1 MDGFPRFIGM
11 VHLPP
16 LPGAPK
22 SRLSIDACEQHA
34 LADARRLAEG
44 GAEALIIE
52 NFGDAPFRPGAV
64 DAHTVAAI
72 TRIAASIRRAVDIPI
87 GINVLRNDAA
97 AALGIALAAGAQFI
111 RVNIHT
117 GVMAT
122 DQGLIAGRADQ
133 TLRLRR
139 ALDAEHIRIFADVLV
154 KHATPLG
161 VPTMTDAVEDAIERG
176 LADAI
181 IVSGSATGKATS
193 PPDVAEAVNAA
204 GSVPV
209 YVGSGATIE
218 TLPTLIP
225 PAYGAIIGTGLK
237 ERGDVHA
244 PVDPARVR
252 AFADLFATNRQ
263 PAT

>member
-1 MDGFPRFIGM
+1 MDDFPRFIGM

-16 LPGAPK
+16 LPGAPR

-34 LADARRLAEG
+34 LTDARSLAEG
-44 GAEALIIE
+44 GADALIIE
-52 NFGDAPFRPGAV
+52 NFGDAPFRPGTI
-64 DAHTVAAI
+64 DAHTVAAM
-72 TRIAASIRRAVDIPI
+72 TRIAATIRRAIDIPI

-97 AALGIALAAGAQFI
+97 AALGIAVAVGAQFI

-122 DQGLIAGRADQ
+122 DQGLIAGRADE

-139 ALDAEHIRIFADVLV
+139 ALDADSIRIFADVLV

-161 VPTMTDAVEDAIERG
+161 SPAMTDAVEDAIQRG

-181 IVSGSATGKATS
+181 IVSGSATGKATD
-193 PPDVAEAVNAA
+193 PADLAAAVEAA
-204 GSVPV
+204 SDVPV
-209 YVGSGATIE
+209 YIGSGATLE
-218 TLPTLIP
+218 TLPALIP
-225 PAYGAIIGTGLK
+225 PAHGAIIGTGLK
-237 ERGDVHA
+237 ENGNVHA

-252 AFADLFATNRQ
+252 AFADRFA
-263 PAT
+263 ATSA